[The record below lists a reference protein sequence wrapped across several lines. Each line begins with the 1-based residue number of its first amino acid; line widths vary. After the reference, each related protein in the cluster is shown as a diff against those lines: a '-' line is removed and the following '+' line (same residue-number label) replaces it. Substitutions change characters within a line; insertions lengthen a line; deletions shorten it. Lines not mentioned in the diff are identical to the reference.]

1 MKKSI
6 VMLFSIGTIFGSLNL
21 SAESNEFSRMSPCPS
36 SPNCVSTKAD
46 PSDKEH
52 YISPYEYSVS
62 RQEAYD
68 TLLNYLKS
76 EKGVQIVDSKDFY
89 IHAVFT
95 TRIMRFKD
103 DVEFLF
109 PAESK
114 IIDLRSASRIGY
126 GDMGKNRKRME
137 EIRVI
142 LKEYLIQKN

>member
-6 VMLFSIGTIFGSLNL
+6 IMLFSIGTIFGSTNIF
-21 SAESNEFSRMSPCPS
+21 ADSNKFIRMSPCPS
-36 SPNCVSTKAD
+36 SPNCVSTEAD
-46 PSDKEH
+46 PNDKEH
-52 YISPYEYSVS
+52 YIRPYKYSVS

-68 TLLNYLKS
+68 TLLTYLKS
-76 EKGVQIVDSKDFY
+76 EKGVQVIESKDFY

-95 TRIMRFKD
+95 TKIMRFKD

-114 IIDLRSASRIGY
+114 KIDLRSASRIGY

-137 EIRVI
+137 KIREI